1 MEVRLLA
8 AGTRAPDWIDSGYRH
23 YAQRLR
29 QALHLKLTEIPVA
42 SRRGGD
48 VKSWQRAEGDRMLA
62 EIVPGDWVI
71 ALDVGGKA
79 LSTEQLTDWIE
90 NWFRNGRRIVLT
102 VGGPDGLDPRVV
114 ARADQRWSL
123 STLTLPHAL
132 VRVVVAEALYRA
144 MSLRDGHPYHR
155 A

>member
-8 AGTRAPDWIDSGYRH
+8 AGTRMPNWIDAGYTH
-23 YAQRLR
+23 YAKRLR
-29 QALHLKLTEIPVA
+29 QELHLKLTEIPVT

-48 VKSWQRAEGDRMLA
+48 ADSWRRAEGDRMLS

-71 ALDVGGKA
+71 ALDVGGK
-79 LSTEQLTDWIE
+79 SFTTEQLTGRIE
-90 NWFRNGRRIVLT
+90 DWFRNGRRVVLA
-102 VGGPDGLDPRVV
+102 VGGPDGLDARIV

-123 STLTLPHAL
+123 STLTLPHGM

-144 MSLRDGHPYHR
+144 MSLRQGHPYHR